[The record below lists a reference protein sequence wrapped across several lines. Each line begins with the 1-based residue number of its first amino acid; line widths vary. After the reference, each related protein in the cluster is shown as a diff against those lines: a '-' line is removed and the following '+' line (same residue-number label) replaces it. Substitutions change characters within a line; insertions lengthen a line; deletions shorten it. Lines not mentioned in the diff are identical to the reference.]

1 MFLNQIM
8 SVFKPKNNKF
18 HDLFI
23 ANTQNMIE
31 ASEVLVQLF
40 NAKDETERNSY
51 VDRIKTIETAG
62 DNVTHEIFKELSKN
76 FITPFDREDI
86 HLLASSLDDVL
97 DYINGTAQRIRI
109 TNVMEFSLAMKG
121 LASLI
126 LEGSKNVHA
135 AVLELKE
142 LKYSKIT
149 PLLVKIHS
157 VENQADQAYDMSIS
171 ELYHN
176 ETNALKVIKSQN
188 ILDLLENATD
198 KCEDVANV
206 IESIALK
213 YS

>member
-1 MFLNQIM
+1 MFNQIIAL
-8 SVFKPKNNKF
+8 FKPKNNKF
-18 HDLFI
+18 HELFVS
-23 ANTQNMIE
+23 NTQNMIE
-31 ASEVLVQLF
+31 GAEVLTMLF
-40 NAKDETERNSY
+40 NAKDETERNAY

-62 DNVTHEIFKELSKN
+62 DNVTHDIFKELSQN

-109 TNVMEFSLAMKG
+109 TNVMEFSPAMKG
-121 LASLI
+121 LSSLI
-126 LEGSKNVHA
+126 LEGAKNVHA
-135 AVLELKE
+135 AVLELKD
-142 LKYSKIT
+142 LNYSKIN
-149 PLLVKIHS
+149 PILVKIHS
-157 VENQADQAYDMSIS
+157 IENQADQAYDMSIS
-171 ELYHN
+171 ELYQN
-176 ETNALKVIKSQN
+176 ETNALIVIKNQN